1 MRGICLIA
9 TLMVV
14 RYIDVMYCLVPFV
27 PLLSVGFVVGFFSI
41 ASCRSS
47 FLFLFLCLLLLFW
60 LLLFL
65 KCELSRLY
73 H

>member
-27 PLLSVGFVVGFFSI
+27 PLLSVGFVVGFSVLLVVVPL
-41 ASCRSS
+41 SCS
-47 FLFLFLCLLLLFW
+47 FFFVFCYCSGYCCFL
-60 LLLFL
+60 
-65 KCELSRLY
+65 SAN
-73 H
+73 